1 MKPKVFMKLTPL
13 NIIQDME
20 RMNTHYLIQ
29 KCCQINFALV
39 NLLGYLFKKNCKP
52 CFENKKKNFNFKK
65 QQKTVSNIGIAKK
78 KLTTIKI
85 PNRHQT

>member
-1 MKPKVFMKLTPL
+1 MKPKVFMKLTRL

-20 RMNTHYLIQ
+20 RMNTHYLFQ
-29 KCCQINFALV
+29 KCCQINFVLV
-39 NLLGYLFKKNCKP
+39 NL
-52 CFENKKKNFNFKK
+52 FEKIVSYILKTKRNFNFNFKK

-85 PNRHQT
+85 PNRQRT